1 MNITD
6 DFRNKLYDVLDDI
19 SVGDVQFGVLKTFY
33 EDNVHVLYNE
43 LIDTLPDDKMKEL
56 DAVLQCVGVKM
67 FLYYLYKYRNTVN
80 PCYSPTEDKECIML
94 ADMFDNRIR
103 LAMFDKLHELSVAKV
118 KINVT
123 LDGVAQHGID
133 YANFTTELY
142 ALAKRYRL
150 YVTSFD
156 VPPMRFLNKY
166 EIDELKESQATD

>member
-1 MNITD
+1 MHITD
-6 DFRNKLYDVLDDI
+6 NFKTMLYEILDNL

-33 EDNVHVLYNE
+33 EDTVHQLYDE
-43 LIDTLPDDKMKEL
+43 LLDTLPEDKMKEL
-56 DAVLQCVGVKM
+56 DAALQRVGVKM
-67 FLYYLYKYRNTVN
+67 FLHYLYKYRNTVN
-80 PCYSPTEDKECIML
+80 SCYSPTDDKEYIML
-94 ADMFDNRIR
+94 ADRFNNRIR
-103 LAMFDKLHELSVAKV
+103 LAMFEKLHGLSVAKV

-133 YANFTTELY
+133 YADFTTELY

-166 EIDELKESQATD
+166 EIDELKESQDTN